1 MPPSPAILVGART
14 GFFILFGRPERGQNL
29 SPENPS
35 FIGLDAWVAGFYPH
49 GLMNGIY
56 IALKII
62 GATHQHATRTCF
74 TRNTLDLGEPRDVRG
89 VDAFRQRGVT
99 PWPKPWRRR

>member
-1 MPPSPAILVGART
+1 M
-14 GFFILFGRPERGQNL
+14 

-62 GATHQHATRTCF
+62 GAAHQHATCTCS
-74 TRNTLDLGEPRDVRG
+74 TRNRLDLGEPRDVLG
-89 VDAFRQRGVT
+89 AVDALRQRSVT
-99 PWPKPWRRR
+99 TLAQAMETPPTRRNSPRQLFE